1 MAKLSGFLIQ
11 CLLLLLGIILQIEA
25 RRSSPLLVE
34 EDPRRS
40 NRPAGMFKHVF
51 FGDSHIII
59 IRY

>member
-40 NRPAGMFKHVF
+40 NRPAGM
-51 FGDSHIII
+51 
-59 IRY
+59 